1 VGGEEQGLYGDA
13 TGVFIE
19 LGKLS
24 SGDTATETAG
34 MWRCVCGA
42 RSGHESECT
51 EDKTDARS
59 TGCSS
64 GGFGD
69 VRAEVIRDEDV
80 ARALLCAVVPGE
92 EDDDDVSPL
101 HEF

>member
-1 VGGEEQGLYGDA
+1 LDE
-13 TGVFIE
+13 
-19 LGKLS
+19 
-24 SGDTATETAG
+24 
-34 MWRCVCGA
+34 
-42 RSGHESECT
+42 
-51 EDKTDARS
+51 TDARS

-92 EDDDDVSPL
+92 EDDDTVSPL

>member
-1 VGGEEQGLYGDA
+1 
-13 TGVFIE
+13 
-19 LGKLS
+19 
-24 SGDTATETAG
+24 
-34 MWRCVCGA
+34 M
-42 RSGHESECT
+42 
-51 EDKTDARS
+51 DARS